1 MIKTRYTPGAE
12 GLLSPL
18 LLWLCDKSVSEI
30 MINKPGEVYIEQGGL
45 MTRFELAAL
54 DRVHLKR
61 LFTFISNEAN
71 QSLNEDSPLLSGN
84 LYDGSR
90 VQLVIPPT
98 AKDYTLSIRRQSTK
112 TLSLDDYR
120 HSNFYNKARAYDIH
134 APAASYATK
143 EDEALE
149 QLYHAGNWADFMASA
164 VQFKKNIIISGET
177 SSGKTTYLNALA
189 AHIPKHERIITL
201 EDTYEINIPHLNQV
215 NLLAIKKTDG
225 NTPVVSMQDLV
236 QCSLRLRPDRLLM
249 GEVRGKEV
257 LDFISA
263 CSTGHDGSIT
273 TIHAPNPRMAFL
285 RMIGMVRQNNVA
297 GMRDED
303 IRHLLDEVIDII
315 VQVHPTDDGRLMD
328 GVYYKG
334 ARACSSTP
342 VNP

>member
-1 MIKTRYTPGAE
+1 MPGVE

-18 LLWLCDKSVSEI
+18 SPWLTDQTVSEI
-30 MINKPGEVYIEQGGL
+30 MINKPGEVFIENRLGINRHQVL
-45 MTRFELAAL
+45 AL
-54 DRVHLKR
+54 DKAHLNR

-71 QSLNEDSPLLSGN
+71 QTLSEDSPLLSGN
-84 LYDGSR
+84 LYDLSR

-98 AKDYTLSIRRQSTK
+98 AKHYTLSIRRQSVK
-112 TLSLDDYR
+112 TLSLNDYR
-120 HSNFYNKARAYDIH
+120 QSNFYATTRAYDINES
-134 APAASYATK
+134 AETFATDEDTELAS
-143 EDEALE
+143 
-149 QLYHAGNWADFMASA
+149 LYHAGQFADFMESA
-164 VQFKKNIIISGET
+164 VLFKKNIVISGET

-189 AHIPKHERIITL
+189 ANIPKNERIITL
-201 EDTYEINIPHLNQV
+201 EDTYELSLPHINQV
-215 NLLAIKKTDG
+215 NLLAIKKTERND
-225 NTPVVSMQDLV
+225 PVVSMQDLV

-249 GEVRGKEV
+249 GEIRGREV
-257 LDFISA
+257 LDWISA

-315 VQVHPTDDGRLMD
+315 VQVRPSHDGRLMS

-334 ARACSSTP
+334 ARKGIGA
-342 VNP
+342 